1 MKTIQNIFIP
11 LALSC
16 IVIFYA
22 CNDTSV
28 LGPNEIGGETNLE
41 LTKVGGEFVANLY
54 SDTWNPGFDHLKD
67 TAITTK
73 NDNGIVTIHVRAGFD
88 SVFINMVDSLL
99 GTKDLPKE
107 VKDPLIDKYLKKY
120 GVSIDTTNKAK
131 MHAEFDLKMKVTSE
145 GIQEYMSSGGD
156 MSKPYTI
163 IKYSANV
170 GDKYEFT
177 NPEGIKITRT
187 VVSKSTTDDYSLG
200 FWLIKV
206 SKIEQT
212 KEDPVID
219 KITYIT
225 NHKFGLVGVVI
236 QTKTGKTLKL
246 GIFPPNF

>member
-1 MKTIQNIFIP
+1 MKTFQNIFIP
-11 LALSC
+11 VVVC
-16 IVIFYA
+16 CMFIFFA

-41 LTKVGGEFVANLY
+41 LTKVGGEFVANFY
-54 SDTWNPGFDHLKD
+54 SETWNPGFDHQKD

-73 NDNGIVTIHVRAGFD
+73 NDNGVINIHVRSGFD
-88 SVFINMVDSLL
+88 SVFINMIDSLL
-99 GTKDLPKE
+99 GTKDLPKDIKSAM
-107 VKDPLIDKYLKKY
+107 VDKYLKKY
-120 GVSIDTTNKAK
+120 GVTIDTNNKAK

-145 GIQEYMSSGGD
+145 GIQEYMTSGGD

-177 NPEGIKITRT
+177 DPDGVKITRT
-187 VVSKSTTDDYSLG
+187 VVSKSTTDDYYMG

-206 SKIEQT
+206 LKIEQT
-212 KEDPVID
+212 KEDPIID

-225 NHKFGLVGVVI
+225 NHKYGLVGVI
-236 QTKTGKTLKL
+236 LQTKNGQVFRL
-246 GIFPPNF
+246 GIFTHN